1 MKKLSILK
9 SKNKTHPQN
18 PVETGVEDD
27 VFVKGLTNL
36 YSPEEGQQDQRRD
49 IADELLESGKINN
62 EQFENI
68 RRIQREKPGIDIA
81 SIVKQQRIVDA
92 EQLLEARAKLFGYE
106 FRELIPEEV
115 DRGAYSKLECEY
127 IKNNRVLPFSFK
139 DEGQTLLV
147 ATSEPGN
154 VFAIDEVKRITSL
167 NAEIV
172 VCKDENIDSI
182 CEVLEASSFEY
193 DVDDIISDMDEVE
206 LLQDEETDSDD
217 LEQMAAESPVIKF
230 VNYLISNALH
240 EGASDIHLE
249 PKEKHSRIRY
259 RIDGVLFEAQKA
271 PAKMHAAVVSRLKI
285 MSNLDISER
294 RLPQDG
300 KIAVKVAGR
309 AVDLRVSTLP
319 VTQGEKVVIRILDKK
334 SIMYGLDQS
343 GMQPDVRS
351 QFEQQITLPH
361 GIILVTGPTGSG
373 KSTTLYSALGQM
385 DGNKLNISTVED
397 PVEYELGFCNQ
408 VQTKESIGM
417 TFGSALRS
425 LLRQDPDIIMI
436 GEIRDAETARIAVQ
450 AALTGH
456 LVLSTLH
463 TNDAPSSITRLVN
476 IGVDPYL
483 IAASLNAVLAQRLV
497 RKICQNC
504 KEHYGLPDNIKKSL
518 EGVDIDYGQLVQG
531 KGCDKCRNSGYSG
544 RTGVYE
550 FLVVNDQFRKI
561 INQDASVNNMRA
573 AFERTGALSLFNDGI
588 IKVKQGI
595 TTVEEVLRVT
605 QAADLGIGDD
615 VIENADI
622 SQEQCYNDNG
632 EHGEHQEHQEH
643 HEHCEENNCG

>member
-1 MKKLSILK
+1 MKKLSLLK
-9 SKNKTHPQN
+9 SKDKANPQA
-18 PVETGVEDD
+18 GVKSGFEDD
-27 VFVKGLTNL
+27 VFMKGLTNL
-36 YSPEEGQQDQRRD
+36 YSPEEGQHDQKRD

-62 EQFENI
+62 EQLENI
-68 RRIQREKPGIDIA
+68 RRIQREKPGIDVA
-81 SIVKQQRIVDA
+81 SVVKQQRIVDA
-92 EQLLEARAKLFGYE
+92 DQLLEARAKLFGHE
-106 FRELIPEEV
+106 FKELTPEEV
-115 DRGAYSKLECEY
+115 DRAAYSKIECEY
-127 IKNNRVLPFSFK
+127 IKSNRVLPFGIK
-139 DEGQTLLV
+139 DEGQTLIV

-154 VFAIDEVKRITSL
+154 IFAIDEVKRITSL
-167 NAEIV
+167 NVEIV
-172 VCKDENIDSI
+172 VCKDENIDTV
-182 CEVLEASSFEY
+182 CEVLETSGFEY
-193 DVDDIISDMDEVE
+193 DVNDIISDMDDVE
-206 LLQDEETDSDD
+206 ILQDEDTDSDD

-240 EGASDIHLE
+240 EGASDIHIE

-259 RIDGVLFEAQKA
+259 RIDGVLFETQKA
-271 PAKMHAAVVSRLKI
+271 PAKMHAAIISRLKI

-343 GMQPDVRS
+343 GMQPEVRS

-397 PVEYELGFCNQ
+397 PVEYELSFCNQ

-483 IAASLNAVLAQRLV
+483 IAASLNGVLAQRLV

-504 KEHYGLPDNIKKSL
+504 KEHYELPDNIKRSL
-518 EGVDIDYGQLVQG
+518 EGTDIDYGQLVRG

-550 FLVVNDQFRKI
+550 LLVVDENYRKV
-561 INQDASVNNMRA
+561 INQDASVNNIRA
-573 AFERTGALSLFNDGI
+573 AFEQTGALSLFNDGI
-588 IKVKQGI
+588 IKVKQGL
-595 TTVEEVLRVT
+595 TTVEEILRIT
-605 QAADLGIGDD
+605 QAAEVGIGDD
-615 VIENADI
+615 LAENADI

-632 EHGEHQEHQEH
+632 ENNEHQEH
-643 HEHCEENNCG
+643 HEHYEENNCG